1 MAAPF
6 FPSLTFLYD
15 SHCNLFR
22 GTGGRRAIGRR
33 SWALFD
39 WQRES
44 GQLPPRTPS
53 HKSSAMERAHFLK
66 RYRCLQGTKSP
77 LWGILFGEEG
87 LGGLRTV
94 CQGQPHCLPLWK
106 VGAKSRERLCSLATL
121 CTLLTP
127 AALPGGPP
135 PRLLSVRPTHTSVIQ
150 LKHTT
155 QAPDLFRTR
164 TERTRTEESSIG
176 LLSFTLKWGKQ
187 AFLSWKTG

>member
-6 FPSLTFLYD
+6 FPSFTFLYD

-22 GTGGRRAIGRR
+22 AMGGSRAIGRR
-33 SWALFD
+33 SWARFD

-87 LGGLRTV
+87 LGGFRTV

-106 VGAKSRERLCSLATL
+106 VGAKSWERLCALATL
-121 CTLLTP
+121 CSTDTSSSS
-127 AALPGGPP
+127 
-135 PRLLSVRPTHTSVIQ
+135 RCTRHKHTHTHPTSAEPQTDTHIS
-150 LKHTT
+150 H
-155 QAPDLFRTR
+155 P
-164 TERTRTEESSIG
+164 I
-176 LLSFTLKWGKQ
+176 
-187 AFLSWKTG
+187 KTHNTSPRPL